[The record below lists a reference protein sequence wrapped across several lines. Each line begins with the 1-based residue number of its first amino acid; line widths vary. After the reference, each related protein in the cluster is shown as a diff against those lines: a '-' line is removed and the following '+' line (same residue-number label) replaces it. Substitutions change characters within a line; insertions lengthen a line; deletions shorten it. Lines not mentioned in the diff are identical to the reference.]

1 MVCYSSEGNN
11 WITKVVCV
19 IASKGLMDHVL
30 PISPC
35 PSVFF
40 INEMSSLINHV
51 RIGTVIANICGNVY
65 ENWLHFGQNH

>member
-11 WITKVVCV
+11 WRKKSVLCV
-19 IASKGLMDHVL
+19 IENKGLMDHIL

-35 PSVFF
+35 PTVFF

-51 RIGTVIANICGNVY
+51 RFGTVKAYICGNV
-65 ENWLHFGQNH
+65 